1 MVRVLGFEAPLDDA
15 SIEALMRDEIMPDL
29 TLAPG
34 LERAIF
40 ARRSTDQRRDYLLIT
55 LWQGAAEMTDAVRDG
70 VAAVYQPAFAPYLR
84 FAVVSAFEVEDQS
97 IEAASE
103 ALTMVRVD
111 RARDAGQ
118 TPDRP
123 EDGLATRRVLAGP
136 DEAAPSLVL
145 SGSVDGEPILVAG
158 WSSDSR
164 ASREGA
170 YSVVLEVRSPA
181 RG

>member
-1 MVRVLGFEAPLDDA
+1 MVRVLGFETPLDDA

-55 LWQGAAEMTDAVRDG
+55 LWRGVTEMTAAVRDG
-70 VAAVYQPAFAPYLR
+70 VAAVYQPAFAPYLQ
-84 FAVVSAFEVEDQS
+84 FAVVSAFEVEHPS
-97 IEAASE
+97 VEEASE

-118 TPDRP
+118 TPDRAS
-123 EDGLATRRVLAGP
+123 GGRATRRNEAGP
-136 DEAAPSLVL
+136 QEAAPSLVL
-145 SGSVDGEPILVAG
+145 SGSVDGEPIMVTG
-158 WSSDSR
+158 WSSDAR
-164 ASREGA
+164 GSREGD
-170 YSVVLEVRSPA
+170 YSTVLEVRSPA
-181 RG
+181 LE